1 MRDTY
6 STECPKCGGAINLG
20 LADLEGLEDDIE
32 SETEAAR
39 QDGYDDGHDAGRDA
53 GYQDAKDELPEPD
66 DARTTD
72 LRAAIYRAIY
82 AGDIGAAQDAA
93 DLMAMVDIDRE
104 LIWSARGK
112 DRG

>member
-1 MRDTY
+1 MRGTY
-6 STECPKCGGAINLG
+6 STECPKCGRAINLG

-39 QDGYDDGHDAGRDA
+39 QDGYDDGHDAGKDA
-53 GYQDAKDELPEPD
+53 GYQDAKDELSEPD

-72 LRAAIYRAIY
+72 LRAAIYHASY
-82 AGDIGAAQDAA
+82 SGDLKKAENAAN
-93 DLMAMVDIDRE
+93 LMAMVDIDRE

>member
-1 MRDTY
+1 MDMECDFELAEGRYTRDMAR
-6 STECPKCGGAINLG
+6 ERHN
-20 LADLEGLEDDIE
+20 DI
-32 SETEAAR
+32 R
-39 QDGYDDGHDAGRDA
+39 FQ
-53 GYQDAKDELPEPD
+53 L
-66 DARTTD
+66 
-72 LRAAIYRAIY
+72 YRAIY